1 MDTEWPEV
9 KTRLEGRL
17 ADEYASP
24 TDRKES
30 FSAIEQQ
37 GIQKAKPPTASGF
50 VRPLLRKE
58 YG

>member
-24 TDRKES
+24 TGRKES

-37 GIQKAKPPTASGF
+37 VQKAKPPTAGGF
-50 VRPLLRKE
+50 IPPLLRK
-58 YG
+58 